1 MADFQ
6 ANIRAVL
13 DTGGIENQI
22 KNEINNR
29 KIHFNNITLDTTDL
43 VQKIQNALSTHQF
56 TLNLGNINFNN
67 ISQQVN
73 SAGQNAGQQ
82 FAHQFRPFIY

>member
-43 VQKIQNALSTHQF
+43 VQKIQNALMS
-56 TLNLGNINFNN
+56 
-67 ISQQVN
+67 ISEIQLIQLWEQL
-73 SAGQNAGQQ
+73 SQ
-82 FAHQFRPFIY
+82 R